1 MRYLFKIVDKIVH
14 LIGDDNFWATLPPIC
29 YISSSSLFMMI
40 GISLMHK
47 AAEKLKLKHVKN
59 NNYEQQLEEKIDNS
73 IENNETNIITSEE
86 KEEKDTQTNNIK
98 YKYYFD
104 ENINSNDYMNI
115 NCFVEKKRK
124 YVYKSKKN

>member
-47 AAEKLKLKHVKN
+47 AAEKLKLKPAKN

-124 YVYKSKKN
+124 YLYKSKKN

>member
-124 YVYKSKKN
+124 YLYKSKKN

>member
-59 NNYEQQLEEKIDNS
+59 NNYEQKKEKKIDNS

-124 YVYKSKKN
+124 YLYKSKKN